1 MTEVS
6 KLLDPKEWEK
16 QNIYDCVNAVDE
28 EMKYFTEI
36 GAPIIEYYSSDL
48 DALME
53 RISQFLSSSKTEDL
67 NVNELQRY
75 FMELTSTLYLTT
87 TNVEKVGLLMDLSS
101 MSYKDAFNTSLLN
114 YSNADG
120 KNTVAKLNALSEK
133 AAISNNVVS
142 FIYTRTYKILKA
154 KIDSASEMVRTLS
167 KIISFKMNAVST
179 GMEDKYDVNT
189 KRLLME
195 G

>member
-1 MTEVS
+1 MVMV
-6 KLLDPKEWEK
+6 DYKEQEN
-16 QNIYDCVNAVDE
+16 QGIYECVNAVDE

-36 GAPIIEYYSSDL
+36 GAPIIEYYSSGL
-48 DALME
+48 DDLME
-53 RISQFLSSSKTEDL
+53 RISQFLSSSKAEDL

-75 FMELTSTLYLTT
+75 FMELTSVLYLTT
-87 TNVEKVGLLMDLSS
+87 TNVEKVGLLMDLSN
-101 MSYKDAFNTSLLN
+101 MSYKEAFNTSLLN
-114 YSNADG
+114 YSAEDA
-120 KNTVAKLNALSEK
+120 KHTVAKLNALSET
-133 AAISNNVVS
+133 ASISNSVVS

-154 KIDSASEMVRTLS
+154 KIDSANEMIRTLS

-179 GMEDKYDVNT
+179 GMEDKYDMNT

>member
-1 MTEVS
+1 MV
-6 KLLDPKEWEK
+6 DYKEQEK
-16 QNIYDCVNAVDE
+16 QEIYECVNAVDE

-53 RISQFLSSSKTEDL
+53 RIGQFLSSSKAEDL

-75 FMELTSTLYLTT
+75 FMELTSVLYLTT
-87 TNVEKVGLLMDLSS
+87 TNVEKVGLLMDLSN
-101 MSYKDAFNTSLLN
+101 MSYKEAFNTSLLN
-114 YSNADG
+114 YSAEDA
-120 KNTVAKLNALSEK
+120 KHTVAKLNALSET
-133 AAISNNVVS
+133 ASISNSVVS

-154 KIDSASEMVRTLS
+154 KIDSANEMIRTLS

-179 GMEDKYDVNT
+179 GMEDKYDMNT